1 MEALP
6 QEIADFLVTKNFDP
20 EYFDKQGQ
28 PSEAGDAATIKFD
41 YVADSGK
48 NYGTAVCVISNNEL
62 SLFYGDNLGRGME
75 PEDKD
80 EWYSFL
86 EQLSNKTPVGATWN
100 PTNISQLKHHLAGI
114 AAIKEGLFEGYYG
127 SRKVSYMGEQTQA
140 RLVINHNR
148 VLGENDKRFRYVE
161 SLFIE
166 TADQERFRL
175 SFKSLAGGRAMLEH
189 VRSGGRPYDVRGNH
203 IAEIVGEMAVL
214 SRFNRAQHHR
224 VYEGVTQELVESAQ
238 QYYRNLQETIKHLG
252 SPRGYQAYFESW
264 APDQVG
270 EAEALVENLRDL
282 FVEQTLDARI
292 EAALP
297 TLAKIQ
303 QQGNNMKEAQI
314 FENWINNLS
323 EGTWALPETPEQM
336 EKLNQLMSSELIVG
350 PDATNATEQ
359 LYDIVGDDELF
370 DILNDLADRSE
381 GRANCWD
388 DSDVQRRLAE
398 LGIQTPQSTQAE
410 PANVDQDE
418 APPMNEAPEGRFFPD
433 TYNYGYGS
441 MSKPGKL
448 SNQEYKDSMNKRY
461 GQPDLDT
468 SRMNKQHQDF
478 YDKNPSFKQSG
489 KEVVSPD
496 GSGRLASKVVPAVTD
511 TKVDR
516 IPMNTFGAK
525 QGSDIP
531 KSIQKG
537 GGSATSRMTGGGGMG
552 GGAGLGG
559 GGKDPMNRSINPLK
573 LENAELARMLK
584 HAGVPLQ
591 EGVLNDDTRNTWD
604 HLLDRFR
611 HEVEQFKKSGKLDDD
626 LYDAVF
632 DYYDQHGAMPY
643 RVRNAKDN
651 TVNQWI
657 SNRLSNDLGIN
668 ENLISPMIMPVS
680 EGSCNM
686 TAEGSYC
693 PEHGLMECGSMYED
707 GGAVGMPYSMGEAA
721 FPTVNISGL
730 GYDDANLA
738 GEKFVNPIQPRKHNP
753 LSPLTRGN
761 SSPMAPVANVD
772 LTRDTLS
779 PLTPGDSRSH
789 PPVANVDLTRD
800 TLSPLTPGDSRSH
813 PPVAH
818 VDLTRDTLSPLTPGD
833 SRSHPPVARV
843 DLTSSPDTM
852 EEGVYDPDYRGGYNN
867 EFDELEDLL
876 SRSGMSQ
883 DDLMRQ
889 RFLASKHGLNTPADM
904 AKLPALKKD
913 AETGYVARKAALDAD
928 LEKRNQ
934 QYMQDKLTDLEYQ
947 QDPVAFVK
955 KRTQQL
961 APTAP
966 DAPANVAAEPGTD
979 YSLGRAKL
987 GSSPS
992 ARLPNFRP
1000 EPAAEVPAAEPGV
1013 DYSLPRAKLGSSP
1026 SAKLPNFR
1034 PEPAAEVP
1042 ASSDQTDTRN
1052 QKSSMF
1058 QQLAQLRNRTRGT
1071 MAETS
1076 NDDPINSN
1084 SAMTGAYYEGK
1095 EIQSQEGDALLARIK
1110 SLALLR

>member
-6 QEIADFLVTKNFDP
+6 QDLADFLVTKNFDP

-28 PSEAGDAATIKFD
+28 PSEAGEATTIKFD

-48 NYGTAVCVISNNEL
+48 NYGTAVCVISNDEL

-86 EQLSNKTPVGATWN
+86 EQLSNQAASHSATWS
-100 PTNISQLKHHLAGI
+100 PTEINKLKHNLAGI

-175 SFKSLAGGRAMLEH
+175 PFKSLAGGRAMLEH
-189 VRSGGRPYDVRGNH
+189 VRSGGRPYDIRGNH
-203 IAEIVGEMAVL
+203 ITEVVSEMAVL

-314 FENWINNLS
+314 FENWVNQLS

-336 EKLNQLMSSELIVG
+336 EKLNELMSGELIVG

-381 GRANCWD
+381 GRANVWD

-398 LGIQTPQSTQAE
+398 LGIQTPESTQAE
-410 PANVDQDE
+410 PADVDQDE
-418 APPMNEAPEGRFFPD
+418 APPVNEGDEI
-433 TYNYGYGS
+433 S
-441 MSKPGKL
+441 MKNPGKL
-448 SNQEYKDSMNKRY
+448 SNQEYKDSLNRRY

-468 SRMNKQHQDF
+468 SKLNKSHQDY

-489 KEVVSPD
+489 KQIVSPGD
-496 GSGRLASKVVPAVTD
+496 GRLASKVVPAVTD

-516 IPMNTFGAK
+516 VPMNTFGAK
-525 QGSDIP
+525 QGSNIP

-537 GGSATSRMTGGGGMG
+537 GGGRAGGGGFG
-552 GGAGLGG
+552 GLRPGQSPYL
-559 GGKDPMNRSINPLK
+559 DNPIQS
-573 LENAELARMLK
+573 ENAELARMLQ

-591 EGVLNDDTRNTWD
+591 EGVLTDSTGSTLE
-604 HLLDRFR
+604 HIKDRFGP
-611 HEVEQFKKSGKLDDD
+611 EVREFTQSGDMDND
-626 LYDAVF
+626 LYDALY
-632 DYYDQHGAMPY
+632 DYYFDDMPY
-643 RVRNAKDN
+643 GTKKARTGDPHEWVADRFA
-651 TVNQWI
+651 
-657 SNRLSNDLGIN
+657 SDLGIN
-668 ENLISPMIMPVS
+668 ENLISPIIMPVN

-686 TAEGSYC
+686 TMEGSYC
-693 PEHGLMECGSMYED
+693 PEHGLAECGSMYED
-707 GGAVGMPYSMGEAA
+707 GGAVGMPYSMGEDA
-721 FPTVNISGL
+721 FPPVEIRGI
-730 GYDDANLA
+730 GNLINDIPA
-738 GEKFVNPIQPRKHNP
+738 GNKLINPKQPRKHNE
-753 LSPLTRGN
+753 LSPLE
-761 SSPMAPVANVD
+761 
-772 LTRDTLS
+772 
-779 PLTPGDSRSH
+779 PGDSTSH
-789 PPVANVDLTRD
+789 
-800 TLSPLTPGDSRSH
+800 S
-813 PPVAH
+813 PVAH
-818 VDLTRDTLSPLTPGD
+818 VDLTMD
-833 SRSHPPVARV
+833 
-843 DLTSSPDTM
+843 
-852 EEGVYDPDYRGGYNN
+852 EGVYDPDYRGGYNN

-955 KRTQQL
+955 RRTQQL

-966 DAPANVAAEPGTD
+966 SAPTTPDAPANV
-979 YSLGRAKL
+979 
-987 GSSPS
+987 
-992 ARLPNFRP
+992 
-1000 EPAAEVPAAEPGV
+1000 AAEPGV

-1026 SAKLPNFR
+1026 SAKFPNFR
-1034 PEPAAEVP
+1034 PEPSAEVP
-1042 ASSDQTDTRN
+1042 APSDQTDTRN
-1052 QKSSMF
+1052 QKSSIF

-1084 SAMTGAYYEGK
+1084 SSMTGAYYEGK
-1095 EIQSQEGDALLARIK
+1095 ETQSQEGDALLARIK